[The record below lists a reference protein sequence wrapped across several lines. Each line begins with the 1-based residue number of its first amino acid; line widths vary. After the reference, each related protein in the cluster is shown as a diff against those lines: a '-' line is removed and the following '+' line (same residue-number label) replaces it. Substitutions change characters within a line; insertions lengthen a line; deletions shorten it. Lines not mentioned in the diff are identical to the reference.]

1 MRQGYQQSARIGHGR
16 QSCLGN
22 QACIFRTETSGVGF
36 YLLAR
41 CVLIELQ
48 QFQLVDVP
56 LVPGSGKETA
66 CRPELFDEEE
76 PKPRNPLK
84 DGFRQ
89 DVLRGVVAQGRWDQ
103 VEFAF
108 HRS

>member
-1 MRQGYQQSARIGHGR
+1 MRQGYQQCARIGYGR

-22 QACIFRTETSGVGF
+22 QACVFHAETSGIGI

-41 CVLIELQ
+41 GVLIEFQ
-48 QFQLVDVP
+48 QFQLVDAP
-56 LVPGSGKETA
+56 LVPGSGKETT
-66 CRPELFDEEE
+66 CRPKLFDEEE

>member
-48 QFQLVDVP
+48 QFQLVDMP
-56 LVPGSGKETA
+56 LVPGS
-66 CRPELFDEEE
+66 
-76 PKPRNPLK
+76 
-84 DGFRQ
+84 
-89 DVLRGVVAQGRWDQ
+89 
-103 VEFAF
+103 
-108 HRS
+108 